1 MTFLLEAEK
10 VVKAYGS
17 IEALREADLQVR
29 EGVCFGLL
37 GPNGAGK
44 STMMKLITGIL
55 KPDRGSIR
63 VFGHDNAQQ
72 IDAIRSQVGYVPQE
86 ITLHDE
92 LSAVQNLRFLGQMQ
106 GVRGAELQRRLDE
119 GLAQVGLS
127 ERTRDRVGTYSGGM
141 KRRVNLLGALLHRP
155 RLVILD
161 EPTVGIDP
169 QSRHLIFEMI
179 RELRSQG
186 TTIIYSTHYMEEV
199 EALCDDV
206 AIIDHGRVIAQD
218 SLRGL
223 LDQHASR
230 TIYVE
235 ADGLEQAPAALPGVG
250 EIAAK
255 GRGWLLQSEEPVAI
269 MAQLAARLAEQGKRV
284 QALELQQPSL
294 ESVFLKLTGT
304 QLRDGA

>member
-1 MTFLLEAEK
+1 MTYLLEAEQ

-17 IEALREADLQVR
+17 IQALKEASLQVR

-55 KPDRGSIR
+55 QPDRGSIR
-63 VFGHDNAQQ
+63 VFGRDNRQQ

-106 GVRGAELQRRLDE
+106 GVRGAELQRRLEE
-119 GLAQVGLS
+119 GLAQVGLT
-127 ERTRDRVGTYSGGM
+127 ERAKDRVGTYSGGM
-141 KRRVNLLGALLHRP
+141 KRRVNLLGALLHQP

-179 RELRSQG
+179 RELRGRG

-235 ADGLEQAPAALPGVG
+235 ADGLEQAPAALAGVG

-255 GRGWLLQSEEPVAI
+255 GRGWLLQSEEPIAI

-304 QLRDGA
+304 QLRDG

>member
-1 MTFLLEAEK
+1 MTYLLEAEQ

-17 IEALREADLQVR
+17 IQALKEASLQVR

-63 VFGHDNAQQ
+63 VFGRDNRQQ
-72 IDAIRSQVGYVPQE
+72 LDAIRSQVGYVPQD

-106 GVRGAELQRRLDE
+106 GVRGAELQRRLEE
-119 GLAQVGLS
+119 GLVQVGLS
-127 ERTRDRVGTYSGGM
+127 ERARDRVGTYSGGM
-141 KRRVNLLGALLHRP
+141 KRRVNLLGALLHQP

-179 RELRSQG
+179 RELRARG

-235 ADGLEQAPAALPGVG
+235 ADGLEQAPATLAGLG

-269 MAQLAARLAEQGKRV
+269 MAQLATRLAEQGKRV